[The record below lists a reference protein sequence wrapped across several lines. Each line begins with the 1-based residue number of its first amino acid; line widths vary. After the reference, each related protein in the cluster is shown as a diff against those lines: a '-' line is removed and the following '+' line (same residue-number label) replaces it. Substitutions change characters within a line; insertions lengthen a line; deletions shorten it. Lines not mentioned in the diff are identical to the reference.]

1 MKTKL
6 NTRLTFRIQQII
18 FYILL
23 LIVVTLLAQFTL
35 KYNKSFDWTQNSRHT
50 LSLTTQSFLTSL
62 DKPITIKAFVSP
74 NSDYKTAI
82 EQLAERYQEQ
92 SNLISIEYIDPNFSP
107 DQVRQFNIQQQ
118 GEMIVLSD
126 SQQQI
131 VYDLSEQSLTNAMMA
146 VSRTQHKWLLFIEG
160 HGERTPFNDANF
172 NLSTWGKQLEAKGF
186 KFRGFNLA
194 ENRQI
199 PENTAAIIIA
209 SPERAWLPGEV
220 SILANYI
227 ENGGNLLW
235 LSEPNTNT
243 DLLAISERLNIEFLP
258 GTIIDA
264 NAELLGIDDPQFVL
278 ITDYANHPVSQAT
291 TSVTL
296 LPTAV
301 AIEQNQ
307 VESKWDF
314 TALFNTQHNTWADI
328 ETDATGSYSFDEG
341 IDTLGPLTAGVLLTR
356 LIPSDSDRQ
365 QRIAVIGDGD
375 FISNTYLGNGGNL
388 DVSLA
393 LINWLTHDDQLVPI
407 PVKTTIDSQL
417 DLSKTQ
423 AAVIGLGFLFILP
436 ILLLSIGAWIWWS
449 RRRR

>member
-1 MKTKL
+1 MKIDL
-6 NTRLTFRIQQII
+6 NTHHKFRLQQVI
-18 FYILL
+18 FYVLL
-23 LIVVTLLAQFTL
+23 VSAIVLLAQFSL
-35 KYNKSFDWTQNSRHT
+35 KFNKSWDWTQNSRHT
-50 LSLTTQSFLTSL
+50 LSPTTQSFLTSL
-62 DKPITIKAFVSP
+62 NKPITIKAFASP
-74 NSDYKTAI
+74 KSDYKTAI
-82 EQLAERYQEQ
+82 EQLTQRYQEQ
-92 SNLISIEYIDPNFSP
+92 SEFISVEFIDPNFSP
-107 DQVRQFNIQQQ
+107 EQVRQFNIQQQ
-118 GEMIVLSD
+118 GEMVVLSD
-126 SQQQI
+126 GQQQNI
-131 VYDLSEQSLTNAMMA
+131 YDLSEQSLTNALMA
-146 VSRTQHKWLLFIEG
+146 VSRTQQKWLLFIEG
-160 HGERTPFNDANF
+160 HGERTPFNEANF

-186 KFRGFNLA
+186 KYRGFNLA
-194 ENRQI
+194 ENSQI

-220 SILANYI
+220 RILANYI

-243 DLLAISERLNIEFLP
+243 NLSAISERLNIEFLP

-307 VESKWDF
+307 IESSWDY
-314 TALFNTQHNTWADI
+314 TSLFNTQQNTWSDI
-328 ETDATGSYSFDEG
+328 EITENGLYSFDEG
-341 IDTLGPLTAGVLLTR
+341 IDSLGPLTAGALLTR
-356 LIPSDSDRQ
+356 IIPFDSDHQ

-375 FISNTYLGNGGNL
+375 FVSNTYLGNGGNL

-393 LINWLTHDDQLVPI
+393 LINWLTHDDQLIAI
-407 PVKTTIDSQL
+407 PVKTTIDSKL

-423 AAVIGLGFLFILP
+423 AAVIGLGFLFVLP